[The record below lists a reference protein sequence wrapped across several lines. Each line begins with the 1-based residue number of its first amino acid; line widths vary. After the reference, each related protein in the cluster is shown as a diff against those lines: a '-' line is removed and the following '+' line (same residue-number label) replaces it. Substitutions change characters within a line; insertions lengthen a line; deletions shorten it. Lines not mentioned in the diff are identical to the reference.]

1 MAFELMNTQEIH
13 EFGLQVLLQHLTE
26 KGFEIEFAQPNKS
39 EFPHVVAKQGEQLIF
54 ILVATDVYPNK
65 GTIVLPIL
73 INRHYWNMLKLLQHS
88 LLVLIWESL
97 MLTVLL
103 IKIKNYVPK
112 LLKMHNFILTS
123 ADWNSF
129 ISKIEVL
136 EDGLTES

>member
-54 ILVATDVYPNK
+54 IL
-65 GTIVLPIL
+65 
-73 INRHYWNMLKLLQHS
+73 
-88 LLVLIWESL
+88 

>member
-39 EFPHVVAKQGEQLIF
+39 EIPHVVAKQGEQLIF

-65 GTIVLPIL
+65 GTIADSE
-73 INRHYWNMLKLLQHS
+73 KQALLEHAQTFAAQS
-88 LLVLIWESL
+88 ACAYLGIVNAD
-97 MLTVLL
+97 TVLL

-136 EDGLTES
+136 RRWTY

>member
-39 EFPHVVAKQGEQLIF
+39 EIPHVVAKQGEQLFLFWWLLMF
-54 ILVATDVYPNK
+54 IPIKVL
-65 GTIVLPIL
+65 LPIL
-73 INRHYWNMLKLLQHS
+73 ISRHYWNMLKLLQHS
-88 LLVLIWESL
+88 LLVLIWESP

>member
-39 EFPHVVAKQGEQLIF
+39 EIPHVVAKQGEQLMF
-54 ILVATDVYPNK
+54 IPIKVL
-65 GTIVLPIL
+65 LPIL
-73 INRHYWNMLKLLQHS
+73 ISRHYWNMLKLLQHS
-88 LLVLIWESL
+88 LLVLIWASP

>member
-39 EFPHVVAKQGEQLIF
+39 EIPHVVAKQGEQLIF

-65 GTIVLPIL
+65 GTIADSD
-73 INRHYWNMLKLLQHS
+73 KQALLEHAQTFAAQS
-88 LLVLIWESL
+88 ACAYLGIANADGV
-97 MLTVLL
+97 VN
-103 IKIKNYVPK
+103 NYVPK

-136 EDGLTES
+136 RRWTY